1 MPSFRLLVVRNEVV
15 AYNHKLSCEAS
26 TMAELERVVAAKIGV
41 DFPVWIFMR
50 DADFGNEFWRVTD
63 LADLAGACKIEVR
76 PQEAR
81 TCLAGAAGVTTREA
95 ESAGHVELLGRN
107 AAS

>member
-63 LADLAGACKIEVR
+63 LADLHRYAILHRMLRYVPQPHHASAHQQNEGLLAQRAVR
-76 PQEAR
+76 GMR
-81 TCLAGAAGVTTREA
+81 
-95 ESAGHVELLGRN
+95 
-107 AAS
+107 